1 MASLQL
7 SFVDL
12 YNAVAKYAGTYG
24 ASGASGNDLTE
35 AKDMVNAAYRRLLLA
50 HNWTFLTPTRQISTV
65 SGTWQYELPADFVRI
80 KSTFR
85 YSSADASPPLRER
98 LYEQIEEFR
107 AVTDTTGYPTYYA
120 IVAGEHTAQTG
131 QKWIVTFFPTPD
143 AAYTLYYS
151 PEIWPAKMVNDSD
164 LHIGGPDV
172 SEALKELAIAQA
184 EAELDELSA
193 EQSVHE
199 KKAGMLLM
207 QARAKDNE
215 RRAHNLGYNND
226 ENMGGVIDIT
236 REYRLNEVNMVDF

>member
-7 SFVDL
+7 SFAEL
-12 YNAVAKYAGTYG
+12 YNGVSKYSGVYG
-24 ASGASGNDLTE
+24 SSGASGTDLTD
-35 AKDMVNAAYRRLLLA
+35 AKDMVNAAYRRMLLA
-50 HNWTFLTPTRQISTV
+50 HKWTFLTPTRQIVTI

-80 KSTFR
+80 KGVFR
-85 YSSADASPPLRER
+85 YSSADSYPPLRER

-120 IVAGEHTAQTG
+120 IVAGEYKAETG
-131 QKWIVTFFPTPD
+131 QRWTVALFPTPD

-151 PEIWPAKMVNDSD
+151 PEVWPARMVNDSD

-184 EAELDELSA
+184 EAELDEMSA

-199 KKAGMLLM
+199 KKAGQLLI
-207 QARAKDNE
+207 QAVIKDNE

>member
-1 MASLQL
+1 MPSLQL
-7 SFVDL
+7 SFSEL
-12 YNAVAKYAGTYG
+12 YNAVSKYAGTYG
-24 ASGASGNDLTE
+24 SSGVSRTDLTD
-35 AKDMVNAAYRRLLLA
+35 AKDMVKAAYRRLLLS
-50 HNWTFLTPTRQISTV
+50 HNWTFLTPPRQISTV

-85 YSSADASPPLRER
+85 YSSADAYPPLRER
-98 LYEQIEEFR
+98 MYEQIEEFR
-107 AVTDTTGYPTYYA
+107 AVTDTTGYPTYFA
-120 IVAGEHTAQTG
+120 LVAGEHASETG

-184 EAELDELSA
+184 EAQFDELA
-193 EQSVHE
+193 PDQSVHE
-199 KKAGMLLM
+199 
-207 QARAKDNE
+207 Q
-215 RRAHNLGYNND
+215 RAHNLGYNND